1 VVRRIEGLGELQHAI
16 MTILWERGEAS
27 SADVHRALFAERRLA
42 PTTIATMLRK
52 MEDRELVTH
61 RASGRQFLYAAQ
73 LTEKEVRR
81 SAVKRVVDRLFEGDP
96 MALVSHLVSE
106 REIDQ
111 TELEQLKRRVDIAT
125 QNSKE
130 D

>member
-1 VVRRIEGLGELQHAI
+1 MAKASEGLGELQHAI
-16 MTILWERGEAS
+16 MTVLWERGEAG
-27 SADVHRALFAERRLA
+27 SAEVHRALLAERGLA

-52 MEDRELVTH
+52 MEGRGLVSH
-61 RASGRQFLYAAQ
+61 RASGRQFLYAPGISE
-73 LTEKEVRR
+73 TEVRR

-111 TELEQLKRRVDIAT
+111 TELEELKRRVGAT
-125 QNSKE
+125 PKE

>member
-1 VVRRIEGLGELQHAI
+1 MARKIEGIGELQHAI
-16 MTILWERGEAS
+16 MTILWEHGEAS
-27 SADVHRALFAERRLA
+27 SADVHRALFPERRLA

-61 RASGRQFLYAAQ
+61 RASGRQFLYAAR

-111 TELEQLKRRVDIAT
+111 TELEQLKRRVEIAT
-125 QNSKE
+125 QKE

>member
-1 VVRRIEGLGELQHAI
+1 
-16 MTILWERGEAS
+16 
-27 SADVHRALFAERRLA
+27 
-42 PTTIATMLRK
+42 MLRK

-61 RASGRQFLYAAQ
+61 RASGRQFLYTPQ
-73 LTEKEVRR
+73 LTQKEVRR

-111 TELEQLKRRVDIAT
+111 TELEQLKRRVEIAT
-125 QNSKE
+125 QKE